1 MNKIIFID
9 TETGGVNAEKSALIQ
24 LSGIIEVDGT
34 EKEKFN
40 FYIKPFENS
49 EVNEKALEV
58 QGRTLE
64 ELRTDKY
71 IDESIIYK
79 KFLEILDKYIDKYDK
94 DDKFI
99 VAGYNVKNSYTPGK
113 TSVQVTKKWDDFE
126 RNNNKFLFSYFN
138 SSMLDPLY
146 SVRLLQ
152 IAGILPVLE
161 NNKLETWCKYFNI
174 ELKAHDSLQDI
185 TATKK
190 LIEKL
195 VELIKK

>member
-1 MNKIIFID
+1 MIKIIFID

-49 EVNEKALEV
+49 EVNQKALEV

-71 IDESIIYK
+71 IDERIIYK

-94 DDKFI
+94 NDKFI
-99 VAGYNVKNSYTPGK
+99 VAGYNVKFDIDILK
-113 TSVQVTKKWDDFE
+113 AFFE

-152 IAGILPVLE
+152 VAGMLPVLE

-195 VELIKK
+195 IELIKK

>member
-1 MNKIIFID
+1 MIKIIFID
-9 TETGGVNAEKSALIQ
+9 TKTGGVNAEKSALIQ

-64 ELRTDKY
+64 ELGTEKY

-94 DDKFI
+94 NDKFI
-99 VAGYNVKNSYTPGK
+99 VAGYNVKFDIDILK
-113 TSVQVTKKWDDFE
+113 ALFE

-152 IAGILPVLE
+152 VAGMLPVLE

-195 VELIKK
+195 IELIKK

>member
-1 MNKIIFID
+1 MMNKIIFID

-24 LSGIIEVDGT
+24 LSGIIEVNGV

-99 VAGYNVKNSYTPGK
+99 VAGYNVKFDIDILK
-113 TSVQVTKKWDDFE
+113 ALFE

-152 IAGILPVLE
+152 VAGMLPVLE

-195 VELIKK
+195 IELIKK

>member
-24 LSGIIEVDGT
+24 LSGIIEVNGV

-94 DDKFI
+94 NDKFI
-99 VAGYNVKNSYTPGK
+99 VAGYNVKFDIDILK
-113 TSVQVTKKWDDFE
+113 ALFE

-152 IAGILPVLE
+152 VASMLPVLE

-174 ELKAHDSLQDI
+174 ELKAHNSLQDI

>member
-1 MNKIIFID
+1 MMNKIIFID

-24 LSGIIEVDGT
+24 LSGIIEVNGV

-40 FYIKPFENS
+40 FYIKPFKNS

-94 DDKFI
+94 NDKFI
-99 VAGYNVKNSYTPGK
+99 VAGYNVKFDIDILK
-113 TSVQVTKKWDDFE
+113 ALFE

-152 IAGILPVLE
+152 VAGMLPVLE

>member
-1 MNKIIFID
+1 MIKIIFID

-99 VAGYNVKNSYTPGK
+99 VAGYNVKFDIDILK
-113 TSVQVTKKWDDFE
+113 ALFE

-152 IAGILPVLE
+152 VAGMLPVLE

>member
-1 MNKIIFID
+1 MIKIIFID
-9 TETGGVNAEKSALIQ
+9 TETGGVNVEKSALIQ
-24 LSGIIEVDGT
+24 LSGIIEVNGT

-64 ELRTDKY
+64 ELGTEKY

-94 DDKFI
+94 NDKFI
-99 VAGYNVKNSYTPGK
+99 VAGYNVKFDIDILK
-113 TSVQVTKKWDDFE
+113 ALFE

-152 IAGILPVLE
+152 VAGMLPVLE

-195 VELIKK
+195 IELIKK